1 MLFAVSLI
9 PIIVY
14 IIFIYKIDHFALIS
28 IKRLLLLA
36 LIGMLTALACFGLF
50 LLTDRVISGKS
61 ADIIHPVIEEL
72 VKSIPLLILAFR
84 KRIAFFIDSVICG
97 AAVGG
102 GFSFL
107 ENIFYLV
114 LGDSVDLSTG
124 LFRGLEVAL
133 IHMGCSAIIAAGM
146 MMVVRQ
152 TERKRSRMPM
162 STNDIIKT
170 TALFV
175 VALAFHV
182 FHNTFQFTPIMQFF
196 WVLAVMV
203 GMIAV
208 VYFYDIDM
216 THRWLDKGLD
226 MQINLLRSI
235 EGGHLLNTPTGTF
248 LESVKE
254 LFPPNVYFDI
264 ICYVRLQIEL
274 SVAAKTRF
282 MLHEV
287 GMDEPLEANKKELYM
302 SQFVELGELEKN
314 IGPSAKMTIAPI
326 VKLSPADTQALNNL
340 LKECKSK

>member
-107 ENIFYLV
+107 ENIFYMV

-175 VALAFHV
+175 VALAFHI

-196 WVLAVMV
+196 WVLAVMI

-302 SQFVELGELEKN
+302 SQFVELIELEKN

>member
-107 ENIFYLV
+107 ENTFYLV

-175 VALAFHV
+175 VALAFHI

-196 WVLAVMV
+196 WVLAVMI

>member
-28 IKRLLLLA
+28 IKRLLVLVLS
-36 LIGMLTALACFGLF
+36 GMLTALACFGLF
-50 LLTDRVISGKS
+50 RLTDRVISGGC
-61 ADIIHPVIEEL
+61 ADVVHPIIEEL

-182 FHNTFQFTPIMQFF
+182 FHNMFQFTPIMQFF
-196 WVLAVMV
+196 WVLSVMI

-264 ICYVRLQIEL
+264 ICYVRLLIEL

-302 SQFVELGELEKN
+302 SQFVELSELEKN

-326 VKLSPADTQALNNL
+326 VKLSPADTQALNKL

>member
-146 MMVVRQ
+146 MMAVRQ
-152 TERKRSRMPM
+152 IERKRSRMPM

-175 VALAFHV
+175 VALAFHI

-196 WVLAVMV
+196 WVLAVMI

>member
-107 ENIFYLV
+107 ENTFYLV

-146 MMVVRQ
+146 MMAVRQ
-152 TERKRSRMPM
+152 IERKRSRTAM
-162 STNDIIKT
+162 SWNDIIKT

-175 VALAFHV
+175 VALAFHI

-196 WVLAVMV
+196 WVLAVTV

>member
-146 MMVVRQ
+146 MMAVRQ
-152 TERKRSRMPM
+152 IERKRSRTAM
-162 STNDIIKT
+162 SWNDIIKT

-175 VALAFHV
+175 AALAFHV
-182 FHNTFQFTPIMQFF
+182 FHNMFQFTPIMQFF
-196 WVLAVMV
+196 WVLSVMI

-264 ICYVRLQIEL
+264 ICYVRLLIEL

>member
-1 MLFAVSLI
+1 MLFAASLL
-9 PIIVY
+9 PIVVY

-28 IKRLLLLA
+28 IKRLVLLVLA
-36 LIGMLTALACFGLF
+36 GMLAALVCFGLF
-50 LLTDRVISGKS
+50 QFTARILSDKYTDF
-61 ADIIHPVIEEL
+61 IHPIIEEL
-72 VKSIPLLILAFR
+72 IKSIPLMVLAFR

-114 LGDSVDLSTG
+114 MGDSVDLSTG

-146 MMVVRQ
+146 VMVVRQ
-152 TERKRSRMPM
+152 KERLHSRMPI
-162 STNDIIKT
+162 SLNDIIKT
-170 TALFV
+170 TGLFVAALFM
-175 VALAFHV
+175 HV
-182 FHNTFQFTPIMQFF
+182 FHNMFHFPPILQFF
-196 WVLAVMV
+196 WVLAVTV
-203 GMIAV
+203 GMIAS
-208 VYFYDIDM
+208 VYFYDIDV
-216 THRWLDKGLD
+216 THRWLDRGLD

-235 EGGHLLNTPTGTF
+235 GGGQLLNTPTGTY
-248 LESVKE
+248 LEAIKE
-254 LFPPNVYFDI
+254 SFAPDVYFDI

-287 GMDEPLEANKKELYM
+287 GMDEPMEADKKELTL
-302 SQFVELGELEKN
+302 SQFAELRELEKN
-314 IGPSAKMTIAPI
+314 IGPSAKMIIAPI

>member
-175 VALAFHV
+175 VALAFHI

-196 WVLAVMV
+196 WVLAVMI

-287 GMDEPLEANKKELYM
+287 GLDEPLEADKKELFM

>member
-107 ENIFYLV
+107 ENTFYLV

-146 MMVVRQ
+146 MMAVRQ
-152 TERKRSRMPM
+152 IERKRSRTAM
-162 STNDIIKT
+162 SWNDIIKT

-175 VALAFHV
+175 AALAFHV
-182 FHNTFQFTPIMQFF
+182 FHNMFQFTPIMQFF
-196 WVLAVMV
+196 WVLSVMI

-264 ICYVRLQIEL
+264 ICYVRLLIEL

>member
-107 ENIFYLV
+107 ENTFYLV

-146 MMVVRQ
+146 MMAVRQ
-152 TERKRSRMPM
+152 IERKRSRTAM
-162 STNDIIKT
+162 SWNDIIKT

-175 VALAFHV
+175 AALAFHV
-182 FHNTFQFTPIMQFF
+182 FHNMFQFTPIMQFF
-196 WVLAVMV
+196 WVLSVMI

-264 ICYVRLQIEL
+264 ICYVRLLIEL

-302 SQFVELGELEKN
+302 SQFVELSELEKN

>member
-175 VALAFHV
+175 VALAFHI

-196 WVLAVMV
+196 WVLAVTV

-235 EGGHLLNTPTGTF
+235 GGGHLLNTPTGAF

-302 SQFVELGELEKN
+302 SQFVELSELEKN

>member
-146 MMVVRQ
+146 MMAVRQ
-152 TERKRSRMPM
+152 IERKRSRTAM
-162 STNDIIKT
+162 SWNDIIKT

-175 VALAFHV
+175 AALAFHI

-196 WVLAVMV
+196 WVLSVMI

-287 GMDEPLEANKKELYM
+287 GMDEPLEADKKKLYM

>member
-107 ENIFYLV
+107 ENTFYLV

-175 VALAFHV
+175 VALAFHI

-196 WVLAVMV
+196 WVLAVMI

-287 GMDEPLEANKKELYM
+287 GMDEPLEDNKKELYM

>member
-175 VALAFHV
+175 VALAFHI

-196 WVLAVMV
+196 WVLAVMI

-287 GMDEPLEANKKELYM
+287 GMDEPLEADKKELYM

>member
-146 MMVVRQ
+146 MMAVRQ
-152 TERKRSRMPM
+152 IERKRSRTAM
-162 STNDIIKT
+162 SWNDIIKT

-175 VALAFHV
+175 AALAFHV
-182 FHNTFQFTPIMQFF
+182 FHNMFQFTPIMQFF
-196 WVLAVMV
+196 WVLAVTV

-302 SQFVELGELEKN
+302 SQFVELCELEKN

>member
-175 VALAFHV
+175 VALAFHI
-182 FHNTFQFTPIMQFF
+182 FHNMFQFTPIMQFF
-196 WVLAVMV
+196 WVLAVMI

-302 SQFVELGELEKN
+302 SQFVELIELEKN

>member
-146 MMVVRQ
+146 MMAVRQ
-152 TERKRSRMPM
+152 IERKRSRTAM
-162 STNDIIKT
+162 SWNDIIKT

-175 VALAFHV
+175 AALAFHV

-196 WVLAVMV
+196 WVLSVMI

-235 EGGHLLNTPTGTF
+235 EGGHLLNTPTGAF

-302 SQFVELGELEKN
+302 SQFVELIELEKN

>member
-36 LIGMLTALACFGLF
+36 LIGMLTALVCFGLF

-107 ENIFYLV
+107 ENTFYLV

-152 TERKRSRMPM
+152 MERKRSRMPM

-175 VALAFHV
+175 VALAFHI
-182 FHNTFQFTPIMQFF
+182 FHNTFQFTPIMQFV
-196 WVLAVMV
+196 WVLSVMI

-264 ICYVRLQIEL
+264 ICYVRLLIEL

>member
-146 MMVVRQ
+146 MMAVRQ
-152 TERKRSRMPM
+152 IERKRSRTAM
-162 STNDIIKT
+162 SWNDIIKT

-175 VALAFHV
+175 AALAFHI

-196 WVLAVMV
+196 WVLAVMI

>member
-114 LGDSVDLSTG
+114 LGDSIDLSTG

-146 MMVVRQ
+146 MMAVRQ
-152 TERKRSRMPM
+152 IERKRSRMPM

-175 VALAFHV
+175 VALAFHI

-196 WVLAVMV
+196 WVLAVMI

>member
-28 IKRLLLLA
+28 IKRLLLLV

-107 ENIFYLV
+107 ENTFYLV

-146 MMVVRQ
+146 MMAVRQ
-152 TERKRSRMPM
+152 IERKRSRTAM
-162 STNDIIKT
+162 SWNDIIKT

-175 VALAFHV
+175 AALAFHV
-182 FHNTFQFTPIMQFF
+182 FHNMFQFTPIMQFF
-196 WVLAVMV
+196 WVLSVMI

-226 MQINLLRSI
+226 MQIND
-235 EGGHLLNTPTGTF
+235 G
-248 LESVKE
+248 K
-254 LFPPNVYFDI
+254 
-264 ICYVRLQIEL
+264 Q
-274 SVAAKTRF
+274 AA
-282 MLHEV
+282 
-287 GMDEPLEANKKELYM
+287 
-302 SQFVELGELEKN
+302 
-314 IGPSAKMTIAPI
+314 
-326 VKLSPADTQALNNL
+326 QAAAAGAAASSETSN
-340 LKECKSK
+340 

>member
-146 MMVVRQ
+146 MMAVRL
-152 TERKRSRMPM
+152 TERKRSLTAM
-162 STNDIIKT
+162 SLNDIIKT

-175 VALAFHV
+175 AALAFHV
-182 FHNTFQFTPIMQFF
+182 FHNMFQFTPIMQFF

-203 GMIAV
+203 GMISV
-208 VYFYDIDM
+208 VYFYDIDT
-216 THRWLDKGLD
+216 THRWLDSGLD

-235 EGGHLLNTPTGTF
+235 EDGHLLNTPTGTF
-248 LESVKE
+248 LESIKE
-254 LFPPNVYFDI
+254 MFPPNVYFDI
-264 ICYVRLQIEL
+264 ICYVRVLIEL

-287 GMDEPLEANKKELYM
+287 GMDEPLEADKKELFM

>member
-175 VALAFHV
+175 VALAFHI

-302 SQFVELGELEKN
+302 SQFVELSELEKN

>member
-146 MMVVRQ
+146 MMAVRQ
-152 TERKRSRMPM
+152 IERKRSRMPM

-175 VALAFHV
+175 VALAFHI

-196 WVLAVMV
+196 WVLAVMI

-302 SQFVELGELEKN
+302 SQFVELIELEKN

>member
-175 VALAFHV
+175 VALAFHI

>member
-146 MMVVRQ
+146 MMAVRQ
-152 TERKRSRMPM
+152 IERKRSRMPM

-175 VALAFHV
+175 VALAFHI
-182 FHNTFQFTPIMQFF
+182 FHNMFQFTPIMQFF
-196 WVLAVMV
+196 WVLSVMI

-302 SQFVELGELEKN
+302 SQFVELIELEKN

>member
-28 IKRLLLLA
+28 IKRLLVLVLS
-36 LIGMLTALACFGLF
+36 GMLTALACFGLF
-50 LLTDRVISGKS
+50 RLTDRVISGGC
-61 ADIIHPVIEEL
+61 ADVVHPIIEEL

-162 STNDIIKT
+162 NTNDILKT

-175 VALAFHV
+175 VALAFHI
-182 FHNTFQFTPIMQFF
+182 FHNTFQFTPIMQFV
-196 WVLAVMV
+196 WVLSVMI

-216 THRWLDKGLD
+216 THRWLDSGLD

-235 EGGHLLNTPTGTF
+235 GGGQLVNTPTGAF

-302 SQFVELGELEKN
+302 SQFVELSELEKN

>member
-107 ENIFYLV
+107 ENTFYLV

-175 VALAFHV
+175 VALAFHI
-182 FHNTFQFTPIMQFF
+182 FHNTFQFTPIMQFV
-196 WVLAVMV
+196 WVLSVMI

>member
-107 ENIFYLV
+107 ENTFYLV

-146 MMVVRQ
+146 MMAVRQ
-152 TERKRSRMPM
+152 IERKRSRTAM
-162 STNDIIKT
+162 SWNDIIKT

-175 VALAFHV
+175 AALAFHI
-182 FHNTFQFTPIMQFF
+182 FHNMFQFTPIMQFF
-196 WVLAVMV
+196 WVLSVMV

>member
-175 VALAFHV
+175 VALAFHI

-302 SQFVELGELEKN
+302 SQFVELIELEKN

-326 VKLSPADTQALNNL
+326 VKLSPADTQALNKL

>member
-146 MMVVRQ
+146 MMAVRQ
-152 TERKRSRMPM
+152 IERKRSRTAM
-162 STNDIIKT
+162 SWNDIIKT

-175 VALAFHV
+175 AALAFHV

-196 WVLAVMV
+196 WVLSVMI

-302 SQFVELGELEKN
+302 SQFVELIELEKN
-314 IGPSAKMTIAPI
+314 IGPSAKMTITPI

>member
-146 MMVVRQ
+146 MMAVRQ
-152 TERKRSRMPM
+152 IERKRSRTAM
-162 STNDIIKT
+162 SWNDIIKT

-175 VALAFHV
+175 AALAFHV
-182 FHNTFQFTPIMQFF
+182 FHNMFQFTPIMQFF
-196 WVLAVMV
+196 WVLAVMI

>member
-28 IKRLLLLA
+28 IKRLLLLV
-36 LIGMLTALACFGLF
+36 LIGMLTALVCFGLF

-182 FHNTFQFTPIMQFF
+182 FHNMFQFTPIMQFF

-302 SQFVELGELEKN
+302 SQFVELIELEKN

>member
-175 VALAFHV
+175 VALAFHI

-302 SQFVELGELEKN
+302 SQFVELCELEKN

>member
-28 IKRLLLLA
+28 IKRLLLLV

-50 LLTDRVISGKS
+50 LLTDRVISGVC
-61 ADIIHPVIEEL
+61 ADVIHPVIEEL

-107 ENIFYLV
+107 ENTFYLV

-146 MMVVRQ
+146 MMAVRQ

-175 VALAFHV
+175 VALAFHI

-196 WVLAVMV
+196 WVLAVTV

>member
-175 VALAFHV
+175 VALAFHI

-196 WVLAVMV
+196 WVLAVTV

-287 GMDEPLEANKKELYM
+287 GMDEPMEADKKELTL
-302 SQFVELGELEKN
+302 SQFAELRELEKN
-314 IGPSAKMTIAPI
+314 IGPSAKMIIAPI

>member
-146 MMVVRQ
+146 MMAVRQ

-175 VALAFHV
+175 VALAFHI

-196 WVLAVMV
+196 WVLAVTV

>member
-146 MMVVRQ
+146 MMAVRQ
-152 TERKRSRMPM
+152 IERKRSRTAM
-162 STNDIIKT
+162 SWNDIIKT

-175 VALAFHV
+175 AALAFHI

-196 WVLAVMV
+196 WVLSVMI

>member
-146 MMVVRQ
+146 MMAVRQ
-152 TERKRSRMPM
+152 IERKRSRTAM
-162 STNDIIKT
+162 SWNDIIKT

-175 VALAFHV
+175 AALAFHV
-182 FHNTFQFTPIMQFF
+182 FHNMFQFTPIMQFF
-196 WVLAVMV
+196 WVLSVMI

-264 ICYVRLQIEL
+264 ICYVRLLIEL

-302 SQFVELGELEKN
+302 SQFVELIELEKN